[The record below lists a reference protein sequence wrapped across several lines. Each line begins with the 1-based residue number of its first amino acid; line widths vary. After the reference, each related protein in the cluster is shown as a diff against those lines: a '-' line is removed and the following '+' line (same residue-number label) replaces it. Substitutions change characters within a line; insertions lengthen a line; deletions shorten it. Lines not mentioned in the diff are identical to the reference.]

1 MHGGGEA
8 EAGLA
13 AREGGRGLHER
24 RSVAEGAQ
32 PPLLGE
38 ELLVGHG
45 INVVRE
51 REGGAVTW
59 TTTNPQVIL
68 VAGKS
73 VFNQ

>member
-8 EAGLA
+8 EAGLSR
-13 AREGGRGLHER
+13 REGGRGLDEGR
-24 RSVAEGAQ
+24 GVAEGAQ

-45 INVVRE
+45 VNGMRE
-51 REGGAVTW
+51 GEGGAGTW

-68 VAGKS
+68 VPAKQ
-73 VFNQ
+73 F